1 MKKSAPIINLSAE
14 QIIQKLE
21 IFCAYRERCSSEIIQ
36 KMVQLKVEQNDYNTY
51 IDYLRDNNFFN
62 EERYVASFVRGK
74 ATIKNWGKRKITQA
88 LQQKKID
95 SKLIQ
100 ENIENLDEGVYFM
113 QLNDLILKK
122 LATLKA
128 KDNFEKKQ
136 KLIRFAMQ
144 KGYELR
150 WINEVLNEINL

>member
-1 MKKSAPIINLSAE
+1 M
-14 QIIQKLE
+14 
-21 IFCAYRERCSSEIIQ
+21 
-36 KMVQLKVEQNDYNTY
+36 
-51 IDYLRDNNFFN
+51 
-62 EERYVASFVRGK
+62 
-74 ATIKNWGKRKITQA
+74 
-88 LQQKKID
+88 QQKKID

-150 WINEVLNEINL
+150 WINEVLKEIYL